1 MLEESILEE
10 SGILDEE
17 NGEEY
22 EYMEVDDGLAM
33 AQSDGS
39 ASVPSTSVSDKEDSV
54 NNLNVCIN
62 LSSISEFPRFHSSL
76 AITNV
81 HSVLDNTLSSDISNS
96 CISSLSVTGISSCCL
111 VSNTNACMLS
121 PTIANISA
129 TTTVAAATVATTVAT
144 TTTTTTTVA
153 TNTVAA
159 ATVATT
165 VAATATTTTVATT
178 VAATATTTTVAA
190 AAAATAATIT
200 TTTATVSS
208 TSITTVATA
217 TTNSGAGTTVRSVY
231 PKFGLFQFSEP
242 VGPTQ
247 ILPASATAI
256 KFFMQIFDDS
266 LFQHIVDQTN
276 LYVSQ
281 MPSRSARYGWYDT
294 TVTEMK
300 AFVGVLLLM
309 GIHQLPSIAD
319 YWSTHKYLGV
329 PTISAVF
336 PANRFNH
343 LLASIHFSD
352 NSNAKP
358 RGHPE
363 YDKLYKIRPVMESI
377 LQKCLS
383 LYNPH
388 RENSIDE
395 AMVGFKGRSSLKQ
408 YMPNKPTKRGYKIWC
423 RCDSRNGYTCCFQ
436 VYTGKVGNTSE
447 KNLGARVVTDL
458 SKDVLNKGF
467 HLYFDNFFSSPS
479 LLADLYTKNTYC
491 VGTVRV
497 NRKHFPKFGKR
508 AIKGLGR
515 GQSLSKEVLQNNV
528 HCFVWQDKKPV
539 AFVNTISDSRDFAVV
554 RRKQSDGSTTLVRCP
569 SAVVLYNTNMG
580 GVDLADQK
588 RKMYSASRKSKVKWY
603 MRLFYYFLDIA
614 VVNAHV
620 LECESP
626 NHIPTRRIGKK
637 KKFEYRTQI
646 FCDTID

>member
-1 MLEESILEE
+1 
-10 SGILDEE
+10 
-17 NGEEY
+17 
-22 EYMEVDDGLAM
+22 
-33 AQSDGS
+33 
-39 ASVPSTSVSDKEDSV
+39 
-54 NNLNVCIN
+54 
-62 LSSISEFPRFHSSL
+62 
-76 AITNV
+76 
-81 HSVLDNTLSSDISNS
+81 
-96 CISSLSVTGISSCCL
+96 
-111 VSNTNACMLS
+111 
-121 PTIANISA
+121 
-129 TTTVAAATVATTVAT
+129 
-144 TTTTTTTVA
+144 
-153 TNTVAA
+153 
-159 ATVATT
+159 
-165 VAATATTTTVATT
+165 
-178 VAATATTTTVAA
+178 
-190 AAAATAATIT
+190 
-200 TTTATVSS
+200 
-208 TSITTVATA
+208 
-217 TTNSGAGTTVRSVY
+217 
-231 PKFGLFQFSEP
+231 
-242 VGPTQ
+242 
-247 ILPASATAI
+247 
-256 KFFMQIFDDS
+256 
-266 LFQHIVDQTN
+266 
-276 LYVSQ
+276 
-281 MPSRSARYGWYDT
+281 MPSRSARYDWYDT

-343 LLASIHFSD
+343 LLASIYFSD

-637 KKFEYRTQI
+637 KKFEYRTQKSFVI
-646 FCDTID
+646 QLIEELIGSHTSRKKMGRPKIPLDSIRYSEPHYPTMYDKPSECVYCSKPSARKRSKYGCNKCGGVHLCVYPCFEKYHTKQ